1 MTCRPAGVPRT
12 RNGKRNLDAPTPR
25 TPWEKPDPSG
35 IWHLEHSLCGQD
47 GGCGDYVDGPEF
59 RDMAERL
66 PDGLSYQPRTA
77 GLMKKR
83 AAEVGRDDPVA
94 ESRPAGALRLLTSPP
109 PRKIIESSR

>member
-1 MTCRPAGVPRT
+1 MASGTSTRLHPEPRGGSRIPPGFGT
-12 RNGKRNLDAPTPR
+12 SNT
-25 TPWEKPDPSG
+25 
-35 IWHLEHSLCGQD
+35 HLCGQD

-59 RDMAERL
+59 RDIAERL
-66 PDGLSYQPRTA
+66 PGGLSYQPRTA

-83 AAEVGRDDPVA
+83 AAQVGRDDPVA